1 MKEETKCSLYA
12 LGAIILIGV
21 VLLGSEAVNH
31 INLIQ

>member
-1 MKEETKCSLYA
+1 MSEQTKSSLYA

-21 VLLGSEAVNH
+21 MLLGAEAVNH